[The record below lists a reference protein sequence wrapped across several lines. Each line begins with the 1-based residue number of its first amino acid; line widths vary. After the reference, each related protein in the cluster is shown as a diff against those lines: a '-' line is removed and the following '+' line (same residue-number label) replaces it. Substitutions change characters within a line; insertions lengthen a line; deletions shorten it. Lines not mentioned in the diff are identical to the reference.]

1 METTKKLIMSFLTS
15 DDKKVSLSVDNP
27 REDIT
32 ETEIKS
38 AMDLVVEKN
47 IFAPNGGNIVSIE
60 KESPSKLNFPTQIP
74 IILNIN
80 IKKNEIQTPLTSKLL
95 RLFFCNNIGIAIMQ
109 DINSIIKSLLRATN
123 NKFNNQWRIAHIIQK
138 KDSLPRK

>member
-1 METTKKLIMSFLTS
+1 MEQTKRLVMTFKTT

-47 IFAPNGGNIVSIE
+47 IFAPNGADIVSTVE
-60 KESPSKLNFPTQIP
+60 AKVVVTDTTEYDLM
-74 IILNIN
+74 L
-80 IKKNEIQTPLTSKLL
+80 
-95 RLFFCNNIGIAIMQ
+95 
-109 DINSIIKSLLRATN
+109 
-123 NKFNNQWRIAHIIQK
+123 
-138 KDSLPRK
+138 

>member
-15 DDKKVSLSVDNP
+15 DDRKVSLSVDNP

-47 IFAPNGGNIVSIE
+47 IFNTSIYSTYILFKFWVVSFWTE
-60 KESPSKLNFPTQIP
+60 RYF
-74 IILNIN
+74 
-80 IKKNEIQTPLTSKLL
+80 
-95 RLFFCNNIGIAIMQ
+95 
-109 DINSIIKSLLRATN
+109 
-123 NKFNNQWRIAHIIQK
+123 
-138 KDSLPRK
+138 